1 MEFNIS
7 NAKEITTDKST
18 YLIYA
23 KPGTGKTH
31 TLNFLPGKTLYINV
45 DKSERPL
52 KGNENIDIL
61 EFNTH
66 EAWEEWGELMKW
78 LSKNKEIIDQYD
90 TIVIDNISELFR
102 SMLANLGRNGK
113 NERVPEMSHYQ
124 RVDFFTIDSLR
135 FLQSLGKR
143 LVFIAWE
150 TNFEFYTPAGQ
161 QITQAVPDIRKAI
174 RDNVAGLC
182 QVVARLVFNE
192 KSGKRGF
199 ILSPSNNVFA
209 KNQLDNREHCLQE
222 ELFTVGDVDD
232 PTT

>member
-78 LSKNKEIIDQYD
+78 LSKIKKQLLS
-90 TIVIDNISELFR
+90 TTRLS
-102 SMLANLGRNGK
+102 STT
-113 NERVPEMSHYQ
+113 YQ
-124 RVDFFTIDSLR
+124 SCSVQCSL
-135 FLQSLGKR
+135 
-143 LVFIAWE
+143 I
-150 TNFEFYTPAGQ
+150 
-161 QITQAVPDIRKAI
+161 
-174 RDNVAGLC
+174 
-182 QVVARLVFNE
+182 
-192 KSGKRGF
+192 
-199 ILSPSNNVFA
+199 
-209 KNQLDNREHCLQE
+209 
-222 ELFTVGDVDD
+222 
-232 PTT
+232 

>member
-1 MEFNIS
+1 MSFNIS
-7 NAKEITTDKST
+7 SAKDIRTDKAT

-31 TLNFLPGKTLYINV
+31 TINFLPGKTLYINV

-52 KGNENIDIL
+52 KGNDNIDVL
-61 EFNTH
+61 DFNTH
-66 EAWEEWGELMKW
+66 DAWKEWGELMKW
-78 LSKNKEIIDQYD
+78 FADNKATLDNYD
-90 TIVIDNISELFR
+90 TIAIDNISELFR

-113 NERVPEMSHYQ
+113 NDRVPEMSHYQ
-124 RVDFFTIDSLR
+124 RVDFFTIDSMR
-135 FLQSLGKR
+135 FLQSLKKR

-161 QITQAVPDIRKAI
+161 QITQSVPDIRKTI
-174 RDNVAGLC
+174 RDNIAGLC

-192 KSGKRGF
+192 KTGKRGF
-199 ILSPSNNVFA
+199 IVSPSNNVFA

-232 PTT
+232 TTT